1 MTTLAAAMAGSIA
14 PFQPFFNKREN
25 KVRSIFFGFVSLAY
39 LFGSAFS
46 HGEYYSSSASVLP
59 LLLLLPILHSN
70 TALERCFTLQVC
82 ISSAQYRLNSDVT
95 ASTGPVLTSCAAYVF
110 GLMFYATHFPECKWP
125 GKFDYIGHSHQVRS
139 DSIHIASMGTD
150 TSVLRRYG
158 TCPSSSPSSC
168 TTRDASTFS
177 STGKR
182 FLARCRML
190 DLR

>member
-25 KVRSIFFGFVSLAY
+25 KVRRIFFRFVSLADLY
-39 LFGSAFS
+39 DAGSS
-46 HGEYYSSSASVLP
+46 HGEYYSSSESVLP
-59 LLLLLPILHSN
+59 LLLLLPILHSS
-70 TALERCFTLQVC
+70 TELERCSTLQVR
-82 ISSAQYRLNSDVT
+82 ISSAQYRLNSDVA

-139 DSIHIASMGTD
+139 NSIHHFCMDTD
-150 TSVLRRYG
+150 VSVSGRYG
-158 TCPSSSPSSC
+158 TCPLSSPYSC
-168 TTRDASTFS
+168 TTRDASIFS
-177 STGKR
+177 STGRR